1 MKKIFSVFI
10 LSLMFFLS
18 CKKNETEPP
27 IVTLFSPVAN
37 DSFYVADSVRVIFSV
52 RDKNLDAYKII
63 ISNSYTRKIY
73 YKEETAVD
81 VNDITIDKRILVNI
95 NADTTVLL
103 NVLGIDKNGNTGNAG
118 VSFKFKK

>member
-1 MKKIFSVFI
+1 MKRIFSAFI
-10 LSLMFFLS
+10 LSLLFFIS

-27 IVTLFSPVAN
+27 VVTIFSPAAN
-37 DSFYVADSVRVIFSV
+37 DSFYVADSVRIIFSV
-52 RDKNLDAYKII
+52 NDKNLNAYKII

-81 VNDITIDKRILVNI
+81 ANNITIDKRILVSI

-103 NVLGIDKNGNTGNAG
+103 NVLGIDKNGNTGSAG